1 MVDQEASLTV
11 GLSKLAANRNR
22 VRLCGLLRL
31 WFIPSLVRL
40 LIAVLLQGYRLL
52 ARADRARQQSMLIAS
67 KSTMPCLKYWA
78 RSKSDYEIQAV
89 AGGTRLEK

>member
-1 MVDQEASLTV
+1 
-11 GLSKLAANRNR
+11 
-22 VRLCGLLRL
+22 LR
-31 WFIPSLVRL
+31 S
-40 LIAVLLQGYRLL
+40 
-52 ARADRARQQSMLIAS
+52 RQQSMLIAS